1 MSEKCPACIAL
12 NNICKRLNDKKC
24 DELAK
29 KLDEIN
35 KLNLPESEKEKLYK
49 QIENEF
55 IEYFNNK
62 AKQLGPEF
70 FVIVSDSIK
79 EVINNKK

>member
-1 MSEKCPACIAL
+1 MSEVCPACLAL
-12 NNICKRLNDKKC
+12 NNICKKLNDKKC
-24 DELAK
+24 EELVK

-35 KLNLPESEKEKLYK
+35 KLNLPESEKEKLYN

-55 IEYFNNK
+55 IEYFQSK
-62 AKQLGPEF
+62 AKELGKDF
-70 FVIVSDSIK
+70 FGIVSDSIK